1 MSQQPRRQRKKLLI
15 EPKITF
21 QALNEEQDDYLQAI
35 NENDITIALGP
46 AGTGK
51 TCCAAAKAAE
61 YLNDNKIDRIVVARS
76 SAQSDELG
84 FLPGS
89 EVEKISPA
97 LNGILAELSEFLDV
111 KKEID
116 NDRIEITS
124 LAYMKGRTFKNSFV
138 ILEEGQNCTYS
149 QLKMFITRIGKNTK
163 MIISGDTDQSDLV
176 ASHAGDFGRFVNQ
189 LNRIATS
196 ENRIEIVTLV
206 KSVRHRIIDVIL
218 GVLD

>member
-1 MSQQPRRQRKKLLI
+1 MAQQRRQRKRLLI

-21 QALNEEQDDYLQAI
+21 SALNQEQDDYLNAI
-35 NENDITIALGP
+35 DENDIVIALGP

-61 YLNDNKIDRIVVARS
+61 YLNEERIDRIVVARS
-76 SAQSDELG
+76 SAQSDDLG

-124 LAYMKGRTFKNSFV
+124 LAYMKGRTFKNAFV
-138 ILEEGQNCTYS
+138 ILEEAQNCTYS
-149 QLKMFITRIGKNTK
+149 QLKMFITRIGKNAK
-163 MIISGDTDQSDLV
+163 MIISGDDDQSDLV
-176 ASHAGDFGRFVNQ
+176 ASHVGDFPRFVNQ
-189 LNRIATS
+189 LSRIATP
-196 ENRIEIVTLV
+196 ENGIEVVTLV
-206 KSVRHRIIDVIL
+206 TSVRHKIIDIIL